1 MALPLYKGIRP
12 RRTVPIKDLRILAL
26 KTIAA
31 YWQRAVDCMPDLK
44 PKKLGKCDGPLEI
57 DHIFGG
63 GKRDAGAKT
72 YRAIVNGE
80 RDLDYFR
87 ILCRKHNRQRIN
99 DYGITDSQFNTV
111 ERALK

>member
-1 MALPLYKGIRP
+1 MTRLREDALRE
-12 RRTVPIKDLRILAL
+12 
-26 KTIAA
+26 IA
-31 YWQRAVDCMPDLK
+31 QFHGREVDCMPDLK

-57 DHIFGG
+57 DHVFGG

-87 ILCRKHNRQRIN
+87 ILCRKHNRQRTN
-99 DYGITDSQFNTV
+99 DYGITDSQFNQV
-111 ERALK
+111 ERALND